1 MAALG
6 EALRAGT
13 CPQLRT
19 LDIRGNSG
27 ATKADLGELSAACPQ
42 LEVLEDSDSRTRR
55 LMY

>member
-1 MAALG
+1 VAALA

-19 LDIRGNSG
+19 LDIRWND

-42 LEVLEDSDSRTRR
+42 LEVLD
-55 LMY
+55 